1 MRSHVKEAN
10 KVLLVFTK
18 TYQRR
23 FEGDEEEGKG
33 LGATFEGAIATQS
46 LYESG
51 GRNRKFRPV
60 VLREKTRNSS
70 RLSFACSTAI
80 ASIPLSIRSSPLTT
94 AKSQAATRR
103 INSQLTSIAYAIMR
117 DSTRSG
123 DMPVHGAESEVEEPW
138 SAEQYATRSK
148 AAHDKAQPIRE
159 D

>member
-60 VLREKTRNSS
+60 VLREEDAQFIPVEL
-70 RLSFACSTAI
+70 RLFNRYSVH
-80 ASIPLSIRSSPLTT
+80 
-94 AKSQAATRR
+94 
-103 INSQLTSIAYAIMR
+103 TSE
-117 DSTRSG
+117 
-123 DMPVHGAESEVEEPW
+123 H
-138 SAEQYATRSK
+138 
-148 AAHDKAQPIRE
+148 
-159 D
+159 